1 MENVDVKKIFFCYIC
16 RLQKYD
22 FNYWSVMNP
31 ASYQIKLA
39 EMPLTKS
46 WCVVILISFFF
57 FFEFGL
63 GNAFNTLTPAI
74 LQAYPGLTPIS
85 VSFIASLYF
94 YTNIACLI
102 PAAYILDR
110 FSPRLAISIA
120 LLVCALSIFAMT
132 LTTNVYVM
140 GASRLLMGAG
150 ASFSLI
156 GCVRIATNW
165 FPAHRLG
172 FVIGIIIAIGMLG
185 GYAAQAPVGYLLDK
199 FGLAHT
205 LDIISLFGVCLAILI
220 FLVARNAPAELKQAR
235 DVQTQ
240 ALKSESVI
248 SSLKL
253 VLSKPQNWYAGLYVG
268 LINIGTWMLG
278 GMWSNQYL
286 MKTHGVSMI
295 EARSITGYIFL
306 GMIFAYPFWGWLTER
321 LSRRKQP
328 LIIGGITSVIIIT
341 IIMFCTV
348 SVAQLSV
355 LFFLLGF
362 VTSAQTVAYPY
373 VGETNPMK
381 NNAIATS
388 IVSMNSLLWGGII
401 AMPLFGVI
409 TTWFNHSK
417 GLDDMAAPGL
427 NFGMSILLIGFI
439 ISIIFALFIKET
451 YCKRQVD

>member
-1 MENVDVKKIFFCYIC
+1 MLYLSPLKIQFTI
-16 RLQKYD
+16 R
-22 FNYWSVMNP
+22 SVMTST
-31 ASYQIKLA
+31 SYQEKLA
-39 EMPLTKS
+39 QMPLAKS
-46 WCVVILISFFF
+46 WAVVILISFFF

-74 LQAYPGLTPIS
+74 LNAYPDLTPVS

-132 LTTNVYVM
+132 LTTSIYVM
-140 GASRLLMGAG
+140 GISRLFMGMG
-150 ASFSLI
+150 ASFSLV
-156 GCVRIATNW
+156 GCIRIATNW
-165 FPAHRLG
+165 FPANRLG

-185 GYAAQAPVGYLLDK
+185 GYAAQAPVGYLLDA
-199 FGLAHT
+199 FGLAQT
-205 LDIISLFGVCLAILI
+205 LRIISLFGLVLAILI
-220 FLVARNAPAELKQAR
+220 FIVVRNAPKELVAAR
-235 DVQTQ
+235 TMQTK
-240 ALKSESVI
+240 ALRSESI
-248 SSLKL
+248 LATLKL

-278 GMWSNQYL
+278 GMWSNEYL
-286 MKTHGVSMI
+286 MKTHDVSML

-321 LSRRKQP
+321 MRRRKQP
-328 LIIGGITSVIIIT
+328 LILGGVTSVIIIA

-362 VTSAQTVAYPY
+362 VTSAQTVAYPF

-388 IVSMNSLLWGGII
+388 IVSMNSLLWGGVI
-401 AMPLFGVI
+401 AMPLFGVM

-427 NFGMSILLIGFI
+427 NFGMGILLIGFI